1 MNYSNLTITFS
12 KGRRGTIIGKIQELP
27 EIIARGTNLEEV
39 RAKILQALALIKK
52 AGTNPLNQGGMPQRA
67 T

>member
-12 KGRRGTIIGKIQELP
+12 KGRRGTIVGKIQELP

-39 RAKILQALALIKK
+39 RTKIIQALNSLKR
-52 AGTNPLNQGGMPQRA
+52 NQYQLVACRQ
-67 T
+67 

>member
-1 MNYSNLTITFS
+1 MNYSNLTIKFS

-39 RAKILQALALIKK
+39 RSKILAALSAIKQAS
-52 AGTNPLNQGGMPQRA
+52 QPQQQMNIQ
-67 T
+67 

>member
-12 KGRRGTIIGKIQELP
+12 KGRRGTIVGKIQELP
-27 EIIARGTNLEEV
+27 GIIARGTNLQEV
-39 RAKILQALALIKK
+39 RAQILQALSLLKK
-52 AGTNPLNQGGMPQRA
+52 KDTSMR

>member
-39 RAKILQALALIKK
+39 RTKIIQALNSLKR
-52 AGTNPLNQGGMPQRA
+52 NQYQLVACRQ
-67 T
+67 

>member
-12 KGRRGTIIGKIQELP
+12 KGRRGTIVGKIQELP

-39 RAKILQALALIKK
+39 RTKIIQALNSLKR
-52 AGTNPLNQGGMPQRA
+52 NQYQLVECRQ
-67 T
+67 